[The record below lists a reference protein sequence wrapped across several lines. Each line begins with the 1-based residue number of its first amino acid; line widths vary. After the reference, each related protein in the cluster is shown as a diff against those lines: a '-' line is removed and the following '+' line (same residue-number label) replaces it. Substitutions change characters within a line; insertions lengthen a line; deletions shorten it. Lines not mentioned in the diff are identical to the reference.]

1 MGADGL
7 QVQDQLVEHSGT
19 CLKVKKKFDK
29 KNKIVALWSWADL
42 KDHGNSDVIHILSRV
57 INQLCSVQ
65 LL

>member
-1 MGADGL
+1 MGCKFRTSLLNIVGPVSRL
-7 QVQDQLVEHSGT
+7 
-19 CLKVKKKFDK
+19 KKKFDK